1 MIKTA
6 ATIVIFYL
14 IYCGFLFLMQRQMM
28 YPRWLVSAPA
38 DAKPPAVAERIWLE
52 MDYGKV
58 EAWFLPPATDP
69 VQTPYPVVIFGHG
82 NGEVIDFW
90 PDLFKE
96 FNRMGMGLLL
106 VEYPGYGRSEGDPS
120 QKRITDVFTAAYDAV
135 AKRPEVDNARM
146 VLFGRS
152 LGGGAICQLAAR
164 RPSAAMILM
173 STFTSARS
181 FAIRYLSPGFLMR
194 DPFDNLSVVQS
205 YSNPILIMHGTHD
218 EVVPYRHGKQ
228 LHEAASDSTLITY
241 NSGHNDCPPD
251 WRAFWKDVQG
261 FLAEKEVLR
270 YNKEDITETDNR
282 GEETP

>member
-6 ATIVIFYL
+6 ATLLL
-14 IYCGFLFLMQRQMM
+14 IYILYCGFLFLMQRQMM
-28 YPRWLVSAPA
+28 YPRWLVSTPA
-38 DAKPPAVAERIWLE
+38 DAKPPAGGERIWLE
-52 MDYGKV
+52 VGYGKV
-58 EAWFLPPATDP
+58 EAWFLPPTTEALQP
-69 VQTPYPVVIFGHG
+69 PYPVVIFGHG

-90 PDLFKE
+90 PDPFRE

-106 VEYPGYGRSEGDPS
+106 VEYPGYGRSDGGPS

-135 AKRPEVDNARM
+135 AKRPEVDENRV

-152 LGGGAICQLAAR
+152 LGGGAICQLAVR

-181 FAIRYLSPGFLMR
+181 FAIRYLAPGFLMR
-194 DPFDNLSVVQS
+194 DPFDNLPVVET
-205 YSNPILIMHGTHD
+205 YRNPILIIHGTHD
-218 EVVPYRHGKQ
+218 EVVPYRHGQK
-228 LHEAASDSTLITY
+228 LHAAAPDSKLITY

-251 WRAFWKDVQG
+251 WGTFWNDVRG
-261 FLAEKEVLR
+261 FLAEKGILR
-270 YNKEDITETDNR
+270 YNKEDNKETHR